1 VRGDWGVDCLQKG
14 EGFVRRTLWIIGA
27 FLLAAGLWFVVRETS
42 TYRLTLHAYYRQ
54 AEDVKPGM
62 PVCVDG
68 VALGSVASVTVRPER
83 GDRPVEIVL
92 DLRTPYE
99 LRIPGGSTAQIAHQ
113 GILRP
118 TVVDIDT
125 RTAGGPPIASGG
137 TIEGRESTDDQAAHA
152 LGVVVK
158 ALADQSRERQGNRG
172 NADQPPGR

>member
-1 VRGDWGVDCLQKG
+1 M
-14 EGFVRRTLWIIGA
+14 RRTFWVIGT
-27 FLLAAGLWFVVRETS
+27 FLLATGLWFAVRERS
-42 TYRLTLHAYYRQ
+42 THHLTLHAYYRH
-54 AEDVKPGM
+54 AEDVKRGM

-68 VALGSVASVTVRPER
+68 VALGSVASVTVRPEL

-99 LRIPGGSTAQIAHQ
+99 LRIPGGSTAQIAQQ

-125 RTAGGPPIASGG
+125 RAANGPPVANGG

-158 ALADQSRERQGNRG
+158 ELADQSKESQGNRR
-172 NADQPPGR
+172 NTDKPAGR

>member
-1 VRGDWGVDCLQKG
+1 VRGT
-14 EGFVRRTLWIIGA
+14 FWIIGA
-27 FLLAAGLWFVVRETS
+27 FLLAVALWFAVSEGS
-42 TYRLTLHAYYRQ
+42 THRLTLHAYYRH
-54 AEDVKPGM
+54 AEDVKRGM

-68 VALGSVASVTVRPER
+68 VVVGSVASVTVRPEL
-83 GDRPVEIVL
+83 GDRPVEVVL

-99 LRIPGGSTAQIAHQ
+99 LRIPGGSTAQIAQQ

-125 RTAGGPPIASGG
+125 RSGGGPPAANGG

-158 ALADQSRERQGNRG
+158 ALADQSKESQSSHR
-172 NADQPPGR
+172 NADKPAGR

>member
-1 VRGDWGVDCLQKG
+1 M
-14 EGFVRRTLWIIGA
+14 RRILWVIGT
-27 FLLAAGLWFVVRETS
+27 FLLVTGLWFAVQERS
-42 TYRLTLHAYYRQ
+42 THRLTLHAYYRH
-54 AEDVKPGM
+54 AEDVKRGM

-68 VALGSVASVTVRPER
+68 VALGSVASVIVRPEL

-99 LRIPGGSTAQIAHQ
+99 LKIPRGSTAQITQQ

-125 RTAGGPPIASGG
+125 RSANGQPVANGG

-158 ALADQSRERQGNRG
+158 ALADQSKESNRR
-172 NADQPPGR
+172 NPDKPAGR